1 MHMSDALVSPA
12 VAGTMYAC
20 SGLLTMYSAKK
31 IEIEDNKKII
41 PVMGVM
47 GAVVFSAQMINFSIP
62 GTGSSGHLCGGVLLS
77 SLLGPYA
84 GFLTM
89 VGILLIQCLMFADGG
104 LLALGCN
111 VFNMAAFGCFLGGF
125 LIWKPIMKNGISKKK
140 ITIAAI
146 LASVI
151 SLQFGAFSV
160 TIETLISGIT
170 SLPFSI
176 FVATMQPIHLA
187 IGAVEG
193 VISAAVLI
201 FIYEMRPE
209 LIWTGKTVSLNSTQD
224 GLSDDIRNE
233 KKAKLSFR
241 TVIAVMA
248 MLALFT
254 GGILSLFAS
263 EHPDG
268 LEWSIERITG
278 DTEVESDGSIYKATQ
293 ELQDIT
299 AILPDYGFA
308 NADDLYGVSGTSFS
322 GIVGAVTVIL
332 MCILVCYVIKFCRK
346 NVRT

>member
-31 IEIEDNKKII
+31 IEIENEKKII

-111 VFNMAAFGCFLGGF
+111 IFNMAAFGCFLGGF
-125 LIWKPIMKNGISKKK
+125 LIWKPIMKNGFNKKK
-140 ITIAAI
+140 IIAASMI
-146 LASVI
+146 ASIV
-151 SLQFGAFSV
+151 SLQLGAFSV
-160 TIETLISGIT
+160 TLQTLLSGIT
-170 SLPFSI
+170 SLPFTV
-176 FVATMQPIHLA
+176 FVAAMQPIHLA

-201 FIYEMRPE
+201 FIYETRPE
-209 LIWTGKTVSLNSTQD
+209 LLWSGAKSDNNELSENKGNGWSFKKTIIVL
-224 GLSDDIRNE
+224 
-233 KKAKLSFR
+233 
-241 TVIAVMA
+241 AVA
-248 MLALFT
+248 ALFT
-254 GGILSLFAS
+254 GGVLSLFAS

-268 LEWSIERITG
+268 LEWSIERLTG
-278 DTEVESDGSIYKATQ
+278 STEVESEGGIYNISQSI
-293 ELQDIT
+293 QDTT
-299 AILPDYGFA
+299 AILPDYNFA
-308 NADDLYGVSGTSFS
+308 DENASSIISGTSIS
-322 GIVGAVTVIL
+322 GIVGALVVVVL
-332 MCILVCYVIKFCRK
+332 CLFMCNFIKIFRK
-346 NVRT
+346 TAKA

>member
-12 VAGTMYAC
+12 VAGTMYVC

-31 IEIEDNKKII
+31 IELENEKKII

-111 VFNMAAFGCFLGGF
+111 IFNMAAFGCFLGGF
-125 LIWKPIMKNGISKKK
+125 LIWKPIMKNGFSKKK
-140 ITIAAI
+140 IVVAAM
-146 LASVI
+146 LASII

-160 TIETLISGIT
+160 TLQTLLSGIT
-170 SLPFSI
+170 SLPFSV
-176 FVATMQPIHLA
+176 FVAAMQPIHLA

-201 FIYEMRPE
+201 FIYETRPE
-209 LIWTGKTVSLNSTQD
+209 LLWNGKQTDNTELINKGGLNWSFKKTIIVLTV
-224 GLSDDIRNE
+224 
-233 KKAKLSFR
+233 
-241 TVIAVMA
+241 
-248 MLALFT
+248 LALFT
-254 GGILSLFAS
+254 GGVLSLFAS

-268 LEWSIERITG
+268 LEWSIERLTG
-278 DTEVESDGSIYKATQ
+278 DTEVESEGVIYDISQ
-293 ELQDIT
+293 EIQDTT
-299 AILPDYGFA
+299 AVLPDYGFA
-308 NADDLYGVSGTSFS
+308 NENTTSVISGTSIS
-322 GIVGAVTVIL
+322 GIVGALFVAVLCFLI
-332 MCILVCYVIKFCRK
+332 CKFIKISRK
-346 NVRT
+346 TAKA

>member
-20 SGLLTMYSAKK
+20 SGLLTLYSAKK
-31 IEIEDNKKII
+31 IEMENEKKII

-111 VFNMAAFGCFLGGF
+111 IFNMAAFGCFLGGF
-125 LIWKPIMKNGISKKK
+125 LIWKPIMKNGFSKKK
-140 ITIAAI
+140 IVVAAM
-146 LASVI
+146 LASII

-160 TIETLISGIT
+160 TLQTLLSGIT
-170 SLPFSI
+170 SLPFSV
-176 FVATMQPIHLA
+176 FVAAMQPIHLA

-201 FIYEMRPE
+201 FIYETRPE
-209 LIWTGKTVSLNSTQD
+209 LLWNGKQTDNTELINKGGLNWSF
-224 GLSDDIRNE
+224 
-233 KKAKLSFR
+233 KKTIIVL
-241 TVIAVMA
+241 AVV
-248 MLALFT
+248 ALFT
-254 GGILSLFAS
+254 GGVLSLFAS

-268 LEWSIERITG
+268 LEWSIERLTG
-278 DTEVESDGSIYKATQ
+278 DTEVESEGGIYEISQ
-293 ELQDIT
+293 GIQDTT
-299 AILPDYGFA
+299 AVLPDYSFA
-308 NADDLYGVSGTSFS
+308 DENTPSIISGTSIS
-322 GIVGAVTVIL
+322 GIVGAIVVAL
-332 MCILVCYVIKFCRK
+332 LCFVVCNCIKLVRK
-346 NVRT
+346 TARA